1 MNILT
6 DTINKKGKIMDR
18 NRIFC
23 IIGFILMLIA
33 EIGLVYNVYRE
44 YQEKHPEKII
54 YVDDGRI

>member
-1 MNILT
+1 
-6 DTINKKGKIMDR
+6 MDK

-33 EIGLVYNVYRE
+33 EIGLIYNAYRE

>member
-1 MNILT
+1 
-6 DTINKKGKIMDR
+6 MDR